1 MSKKLVRITID
12 IWGAGL
18 QIKEFPIVKENEH
31 VVFIVRERE
40 RRNPETGYKE
50 TVRLAGPFNR
60 KDIGVIF
67 LCKPGTGKGTKKMY
81 LISGAEDPLM
91 DRGVRNGIWDM
102 IQAIREELSDA
113 ETLLG
118 FMEEPFK

>member
-118 FMEEPFK
+118 FMEASFK